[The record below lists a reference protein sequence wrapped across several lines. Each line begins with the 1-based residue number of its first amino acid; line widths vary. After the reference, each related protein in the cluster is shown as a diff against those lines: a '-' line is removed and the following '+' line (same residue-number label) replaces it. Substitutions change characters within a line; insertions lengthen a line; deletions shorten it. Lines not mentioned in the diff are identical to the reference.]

1 MVASKGPYW
10 DPFFVHVYVNYMS
23 GVVNNKFHLYADDS
37 AILVADKQKSNI
49 EKLLKKELEKVGD

>member
-1 MVASKGPYW
+1 
-10 DPFFVHVYVNYMS
+10 MS

-49 EKLLKKELEKVGD
+49 EKLLKKELEEVGD